1 MQLVQK
7 NTTSQTRTPFH
18 FSLSDHRTDR
28 ERIYSLTS
36 VAVTASQILEL
47 SSRPWVYCSFM
58 RVLMKY
64 AKRNPRLLTTIS
76 ASPEKIKK
84 RRKPSK
90 KERDY
95 KKKMKLEEEKK
106 ARNERRYEKFL
117 KYGHAQGGSRGKFN
131 RGFSRRRVSGMGG
144 RGDGAT

>member
-1 MQLVQK
+1 LLAFVNEQ
-7 NTTSQTRTPFH
+7 
-18 FSLSDHRTDR
+18 
-28 ERIYSLTS
+28 
-36 VAVTASQILEL
+36 A
-47 SSRPWVYCSFM
+47 
-58 RVLMKY
+58 

-76 ASPEKIKK
+76 EGPEKIKK

-117 KYGHAQGGSRGKFN
+117 KYGQTQGGARKSFN
-131 RGFSRRRVSGMGG
+131 RAVSGG
-144 RGDGAT
+144 RGTRIRTCGGLSDVVRGIIVEMESKC